1 MWPYLALGGDGDE
14 AGKHKQAVLGTEEDL
29 WPPSFCK
36 IGGGLRAPKGFRH
49 VGATPAPTTPLLKIP
64 VFPRE
69 ALPGRP
75 EHGAS
80 PGLLEGEKLPPKK
93 GAWQLGLPSWV
104 LCREQGTRGAHPAG
118 SRETNHEQRS
128 SPALPLLPPPCSVP
142 GAVPAAA
149 AAPRWCRFCWLSQD
163 NSLPFPLL
171 GQPGRLSCAG
181 RLSIPQG
188 SCANS
193 GETEA
198 GSVWRL

>member
-75 EHGAS
+75 ERGAS
-80 PGLLEGEKLPPKK
+80 PGLLEGEKLPPKREH
-93 GAWQLGLPSWV
+93 GSSASLPG
-104 LCREQGTRGAHPAG
+104 CFAE
-118 SRETNHEQRS
+118 SREHVELILPGAGRQITSREAAPLCHCCHLPAPCPGRCQRQ
-128 SPALPLLPPPCSVP
+128 LLLPG
-142 GAVPAAA
+142 GAG
-149 AAPRWCRFCWLSQD
+149 F
-163 NSLPFPLL
+163 
-171 GQPGRLSCAG
+171 AG
-181 RLSIPQG
+181 
-188 SCANS
+188 
-193 GETEA
+193 
-198 GSVWRL
+198 